1 MAAEAQDTQFL
12 VECFREFHSEVLKQ
26 RQHIA
31 DPKGADADVE
41 DSVQVQESDIVAEEE
56 SQEFRPGE
64 GLAEQIQ
71 RSLRELIERQT
82 QAVLRRGDPREQRR
96 FREVLYVMVA
106 LADEVFLQLS
116 WAGKDYWNSHLL
128 EEYAFYSHDAG
139 TRFFEN
145 VQQLLDSRDP
155 MRADVATVYYM
166 ALALGFRGRFQ
177 DPQGGAQLE
186 HYQNQLFTSL
196 FQRNPGLSADARLF
210 PDAYESTLRHRP
222 PRLLPQLRPWLLS
235 LGAVAVVYL
244 IVSHLIWALG
254 AAPVASAL
262 EELASR
268 RRPELQTAQSAS
280 R

>member
-1 MAAEAQDTQFL
+1 MPAEAQDTQFL
-12 VECFREFHSEVLKQ
+12 VECFREFHAEVLRQ

-31 DPKGADADVE
+31 EPGSMDADE

-56 SQEFRPGE
+56 SQEFRPGD
-64 GLAEQIQ
+64 GSAEQIQ
-71 RSLRELIERQT
+71 RTLRELIERQT

-106 LADEVFLQLS
+106 LADEVFLQLP
-116 WAGKDYWNSHLL
+116 WPGKDYWNSHLL

-145 VQQLLDSRDP
+145 VQQLLSSRDP

-166 ALALGFRGRFQ
+166 ALALGFRGRCQ
-177 DPQGGAQLE
+177 DLQGSAQIE

-196 FQRNPGLSADARLF
+196 FQRNPGLGADTRLF
-210 PDAYESTLRHRP
+210 PSAYENTLRDRP
-222 PRLLPQLRPWLLS
+222 PRLLPQLRPWLMS
-235 LGAVAVVYL
+235 LAAIAVIYL
-244 IVSHLIWALG
+244 IASHLIWTFG

-262 EELASR
+262 EELSPRRRAEVQGAERASR
-268 RRPELQTAQSAS
+268 
-280 R
+280 